1 MSSIRR
7 LVLDLLKPNEVENV
21 TFARRIAELDGVA
34 GANVSLIESDKEVQ
48 NLKITIE
55 GEAIDDDQVEET
67 VEELSG
73 TIHSVDEVVCGE
85 RMVEDSS
92 THQD

>member
-48 NLKITIE
+48 NLKIT
-55 GEAIDDDQVEET
+55 
-67 VEELSG
+67 
-73 TIHSVDEVVCGE
+73 
-85 RMVEDSS
+85 
-92 THQD
+92 